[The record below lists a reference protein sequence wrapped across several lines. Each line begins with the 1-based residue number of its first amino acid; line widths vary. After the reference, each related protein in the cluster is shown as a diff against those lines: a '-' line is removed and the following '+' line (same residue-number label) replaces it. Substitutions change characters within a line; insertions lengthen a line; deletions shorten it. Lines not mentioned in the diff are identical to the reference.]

1 LTKYSISRC
10 LSGFLISGY
19 IILSGA
25 SLLFGEAVYRFAAVG
40 IGCFLFAMMLIVR
53 RSTSFLYIFLI
64 ISLPLGIGFLNADWS
79 DLRSVFLI
87 FIIFSCFGISW
98 AAFEFNLTKLAFE
111 YIFLF
116 ILFLTFTLIFFF
128 DFSYKEFNVFLIGS
142 SRNVYSAFFLASAIG
157 YTLSRLYRC
166 KRPSILLL
174 MLFVYLSFQ
183 LYGRSSIA
191 FSIIFLLATMLF
203 YFKKI
208 SILIFLICAILVSL
222 SAFFMELQLSEYFS
236 DTNFQSGLES
246 GRYEMIWQYWDN
258 LQASG
263 LVFGQDFT
271 WYPVIFDHDGNPHNA
286 FLRLHGY
293 WGLGLIFILA
303 TFFVSQYFA
312 VRDQKTLIAFI
323 SLIVLT
329 RAFLDI
335 FYLFNLFDYLF
346 FPAIFYV
353 FYRPYFRRQA
363 IQNK

>member
-1 LTKYSISRC
+1 
-10 LSGFLISGY
+10 
-19 IILSGA
+19 
-25 SLLFGEAVYRFAAVG
+25 
-40 IGCFLFAMMLIVR
+40 
-53 RSTSFLYIFLI
+53 
-64 ISLPLGIGFLNADWS
+64 
-79 DLRSVFLI
+79 
-87 FIIFSCFGISW
+87 
-98 AAFEFNLTKLAFE
+98 
-111 YIFLF
+111 
-116 ILFLTFTLIFFF
+116 
-128 DFSYKEFNVFLIGS
+128 
-142 SRNVYSAFFLASAIG
+142 
-157 YTLSRLYRC
+157 
-166 KRPSILLL
+166 
-174 MLFVYLSFQ
+174 
-183 LYGRSSIA
+183 
-191 FSIIFLLATMLF
+191 
-203 YFKKI
+203 
-208 SILIFLICAILVSL
+208 
-222 SAFFMELQLSEYFS
+222 MELQLSEYFS

>member
-1 LTKYSISRC
+1 

-157 YTLSRLYRC
+157 YTLSRLY
-166 KRPSILLL
+166 
-174 MLFVYLSFQ
+174 
-183 LYGRSSIA
+183 
-191 FSIIFLLATMLF
+191 
-203 YFKKI
+203 
-208 SILIFLICAILVSL
+208 
-222 SAFFMELQLSEYFS
+222 
-236 DTNFQSGLES
+236 
-246 GRYEMIWQYWDN
+246 
-258 LQASG
+258 
-263 LVFGQDFT
+263 
-271 WYPVIFDHDGNPHNA
+271 
-286 FLRLHGY
+286 
-293 WGLGLIFILA
+293 
-303 TFFVSQYFA
+303 
-312 VRDQKTLIAFI
+312 
-323 SLIVLT
+323 
-329 RAFLDI
+329 
-335 FYLFNLFDYLF
+335 
-346 FPAIFYV
+346 
-353 FYRPYFRRQA
+353 
-363 IQNK
+363 